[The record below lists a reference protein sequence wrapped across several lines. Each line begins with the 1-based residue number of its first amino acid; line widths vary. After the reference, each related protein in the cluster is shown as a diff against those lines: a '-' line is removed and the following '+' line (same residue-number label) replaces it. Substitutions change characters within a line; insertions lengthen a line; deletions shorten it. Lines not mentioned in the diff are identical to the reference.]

1 MRARFFRI
9 SELITAVGLQN
20 VHEPQVKHLVDEL
33 WEIRCKG
40 KDGISRAIYV
50 TAHEKRIVVL
60 RVFVKKTQKTPRKE
74 LKRLNMTKV
83 NDLHQNWLKDPEYQT
98 EYEALI
104 TAREASGFSQQ
115 EMAKRMNT
123 KQSVVARLESAQGNP
138 TIKTLNKYAEAL
150 GGHLEINIAR

>member
-1 MRARFFRI
+1 
-9 SELITAVGLQN
+9 
-20 VHEPQVKHLVDEL
+20 
-33 WEIRCKG
+33 
-40 KDGISRAIYV
+40 
-50 TAHEKRIVVL
+50 
-60 RVFVKKTQKTPRKE
+60 
-74 LKRLNMTKV
+74 MTKV

-150 GGHLEINIAR
+150 GGHLEINIAK